1 MSLPDPLPLQAP
13 DSNAKANEKH
23 DSDNCEDKGKV
34 RKIGCDTKAVLYHN
48 RRGAYSAHVEY
59 IPDACASQS
68 EQLRNT
74 IPAVAQVELIS
85 PEHAEDNGQGE
96 RRDLGLPR
104 RGALRIGII
113 PTALTEGQ
121 LRRCWIGAGRQVIP
135 APAKA
140 MTTALECCT
149 DGGVA
154 ARVQD
159 GLRRWLARR

>member
-85 PEHAEDNGQGE
+85 PEHAKDNGQGE
-96 RRDLGLPR
+96 RGDLGLPR
-104 RGALRIGII
+104 RGALRIGIV
-113 PTALTEGQ
+113 PAALTESQ
-121 LRRCWIGAGRQVIP
+121 FRRCWTGTGHQVIP
-135 APAKA
+135 TSAEA
-140 MTTALECCT
+140 MTIALKCCT

-159 GLRRWLARR
+159 RLRRWLARW